1 MKKIAASLLLTALLA
16 ACASQP
22 GTQPTQTTTPI
33 TDKSGNDS
41 ATTKPASVDLTKG
54 STSDAKGYNV
64 LTDPN
69 NILSTR
75 RIYFDY
81 DSFTV
86 KPEFNEVVEAH
97 SKYLNEHKDAKL
109 IVQGNTDNR
118 GTAEYNLALGQKR
131 ADAVKKQMNALGVS
145 DSQLETV
152 SFGKEKPLESADTE
166 EAWARNRRAE
176 LVYDGEAAK

>member
-1 MKKIAASLLLTALLA
+1 MKKLAASLLMTALLA
-16 ACASQP
+16 ACASQQT
-22 GTQPTQTTTPI
+22 TQPPVAPI
-33 TDKSGNDS
+33 TDKTGTDTS
-41 ATTKPASVDLTKG
+41 ATTNPATVDLTKG
-54 STSDAKGYNV
+54 STTDAKGYNV

-69 NILSTR
+69 NILSSR

-81 DSFTV
+81 DSYSV
-86 KPEFNEVVEAH
+86 KPEFNDVVEAH
-97 SKYLNEHKDAKL
+97 SKYLNEHKEAKL

-131 ADAVKKQMNALGVS
+131 ADAVKKQMNALGVN

-152 SFGKEKPLESADTE
+152 SFGKEKPLEGADTE